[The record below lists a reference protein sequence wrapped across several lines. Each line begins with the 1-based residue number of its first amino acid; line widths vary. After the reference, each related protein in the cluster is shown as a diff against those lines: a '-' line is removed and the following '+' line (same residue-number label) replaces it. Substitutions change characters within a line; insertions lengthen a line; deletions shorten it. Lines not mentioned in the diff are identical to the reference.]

1 MKNYIVSFTLPSE
14 GDTPIIGTIVDTN
27 RLANKE
33 GPESP
38 NIVGI
43 DYYQV
48 VDLKG
53 NVYSISPAA
62 VTKVVGIPSYNDLLE
77 TFLQLLMQIRSQ
89 IRFKEA
95 LETFNKNEKIPFK
108 IEVDFGSKKLQI
120 INKELTNEQ
129 QES

>member
-1 MKNYIVSFTLPSE
+1 MKNYIVKFTLPSE
-14 GDTPIIGTIVDTN
+14 GDKPIIGTIVDTN

-33 GPESP
+33 GPDSP

-53 NVYSISPAA
+53 KVYSISPAA
-62 VTKVVGIPSYNDLLE
+62 VQKVVGIPSYNDLLN
-77 TFLQLLMQIRSQ
+77 TFLQLLMQIRGQ

-95 LETFNKNEKIPFK
+95 LDTFNKNEKIPFR
-108 IEVDFGSKKLQI
+108 IEVDFGSKKLQVV
-120 INKELTNEQ
+120 NKEIDHESTEQ
-129 QES
+129 